1 MRAYEKTGGNL
12 PAKMTMYVDRL
23 TCSICSTYLP
33 ELMHEMKVDTLDIV
47 MKNGAKVTVNS
58 RSRL

>member
-1 MRAYEKTGGNL
+1 ML
-12 PAKMTMYVDRL
+12 AKMTMYVDRL
-23 TCSICSTYLP
+23 TCGICSKYLP

-47 MKNGAKVTVNS
+47 MKNGTKVTINS